1 MGFDLRTLTEIQPII
16 YTHNMKKTLI
26 AVALLPLCAAAYAQN
41 PKAADEAVVIRGN
54 ARFTVL
60 TDRMIRME
68 WTEDGQFEDRAS
80 LAIINRNLDVP
91 AFKVSKAGDKTVIRT
106 SAVTKGTVTT
116 ISIPECSPGEK
127 SVVTV
132 ELK

>member
-1 MGFDLRTLTEIQPII
+1 
-16 YTHNMKKTLI
+16 MKKTLI
-26 AVALLPLCAAAYAQN
+26 AIASLLLCAAAYAQN

-68 WTEDGQFEDRAS
+68 WAEDGQFEDRAS

-116 ISIPECSPGEK
+116 ISIPECSTSEK